1 MKAEEKTGVLRHKDF
16 IFIPSDCCRERFDL
30 YRATKTKKTGKDS
43 KKLIGYGYRFDEA
56 CTTMLELL
64 LSERS
69 DIGDLKTYVSEY
81 RKAVKELK
89 VVLA

>member
-1 MKAEEKTGVLRHKDF
+1 
-16 IFIPSDCCRERFDL
+16 
-30 YRATKTKKTGKDS
+30 
-43 KKLIGYGYRFDEA
+43 
-56 CTTMLELL
+56 MLELL

-89 VVLA
+89 GVLA